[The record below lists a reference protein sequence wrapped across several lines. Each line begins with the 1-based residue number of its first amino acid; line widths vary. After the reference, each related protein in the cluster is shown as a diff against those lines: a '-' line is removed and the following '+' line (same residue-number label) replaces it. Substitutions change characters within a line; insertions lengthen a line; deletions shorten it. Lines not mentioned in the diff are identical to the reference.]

1 MSVPAEEP
9 TVEVTVEVEAET
21 PPPAPEADTAPE
33 VVVVDTGGDEAPTDA
48 LVENAITTE
57 GRLTN
62 IENQLALLVGA
73 QMEQQAVTAAVAEQA
88 EAAADIAEVAVE
100 IAAEAAEGEQAEPDL
115 DSEPEREHGFFRK
128 WFGK

>member
-1 MSVPAEEP
+1 MSQPAEEP
-9 TVEVTVEVEAET
+9 TVAVTVEVEQET
-21 PPPAPEADTAPE
+21 PAPEPEDTAPE
-33 VVVVDTGGDEAPTDA
+33 VVVVETGGDDAPTEV

-73 QMEQQAVTAAVAEQA
+73 QMEQQAATAAVAEQA
-88 EAAADIAEVAVE
+88 EIAEDAAEMAVE
-100 IAAEAAEGEQAEPDL
+100 IAVEAAEGEQAEPDE
-115 DSEPEREHGFFRK
+115 DSEPEREHGFFRT